1 MELKFSSD
9 AQKDLEWWKQ
19 NGDAA
24 SKKKIQRLLK
34 ELEEHPRT
42 GTGKPELLSGDL
54 RGVWSRRINQEH
66 RLLYEI
72 HDDVV
77 LVLVL
82 SMRYHYSKK

>member
-42 GTGKPELLSGDL
+42 GSGKPELLSGDL

>member
-42 GTGKPELLSGDL
+42 GPGKPELLSGDL

>member
-1 MELKFSSD
+1 MELKFSVD
-9 AQKDLEWWKQ
+9 AKKDLDWWKS

-24 SKKKIQRLLK
+24 TKRKIQRLLA

-42 GTGKPELLSGDL
+42 GAGKPELLSGDL

-66 RLLYEI
+66 RILYEI
-72 HDDVV
+72 HDEIVV
-77 LVLVL
+77 VLVL